1 MFDGF
6 STQTLSGDGTDIH
19 LVVGGKGPPLLL
31 LHGYP
36 QTHVCWH
43 RVAPI
48 LADSFTIV
56 APDLRGYGDSGKP
69 ATNAAHEPYSKRRM
83 AADQIRV
90 MKQLGFERF
99 FVAGHDRGGRVA
111 HRLALDHPAAVE
123 MLAVLDIA
131 PTLEMYR
138 RTDMRFAM
146 TYFHWFFLVQP
157 FDFPERLIGGAAEYY
172 LRTAFYAR
180 TTSGSTV
187 TPEAFAEYLR
197 CFQRPETIHATCED
211 YRAAASIDLAHD
223 EADHAKRLA
232 CPLLLLYGA
241 KGRLAQVYDMPA
253 MWRERAKHVTD
264 VGLRGGHFLPE
275 ECPDQVAGSLRDFFL
290 RRPFRAV

>member
-6 STQTLSGDGTDIH
+6 TTRTLPGDGADIH
-19 LVVGGKGPPLLL
+19 LVVGGHGPPLLL

-43 RVAPI
+43 RVVPL
-48 LADSFTIV
+48 LADTFTIV

-69 ATNAAHEPYSKRRM
+69 ATDAAHEPYSKRRM

-90 MKQLGFERF
+90 MEQLGFNRF

-111 HRLALDHPAAVE
+111 HRLALDHRHAVE
-123 MLAVLDIA
+123 KLAVLDIA
-131 PTLEMYR
+131 PTLEMFR
-138 RTDMRFAM
+138 RTNEQFAR
-146 TYFHWFFLVQP
+146 TYFHWFFLMQP
-157 FDFPERLIGGAAEYY
+157 FDFPERLIGNNAEYY

-180 TTSGSTV
+180 TPSGSV
-187 TPEAFAEYLR
+187 VSAEAFAEYLR
-197 CFQRPETIHATCED
+197 CFQKPETIHATCED
-211 YRAAASIDLAHD
+211 YRAAASIDLEHD
-223 EADHAKRLA
+223 EADLKKRLT

-253 MWRERAKHVTD
+253 MWRERAEHVD
-264 VGLRGGHFLPE
+264 HVGLPAGHFLAE
-275 ECPDQVAGSLRDFFL
+275 ECPDEVAGFL
-290 RRPFRAV
+290 RTFFGGT